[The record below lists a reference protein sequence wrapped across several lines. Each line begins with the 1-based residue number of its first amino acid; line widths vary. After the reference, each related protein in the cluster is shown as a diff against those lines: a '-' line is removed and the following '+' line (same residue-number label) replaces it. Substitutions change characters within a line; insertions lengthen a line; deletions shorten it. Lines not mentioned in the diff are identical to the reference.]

1 MVNCIILKEVI
12 TLDLIELLVDV
23 KNAVVSKLIEA
34 ECTVEQGNYIN
45 ANKDNFKE
53 LLKINDISADSH
65 TVYDDMTDTY
75 DEYAMISIQ
84 Y

>member
-1 MVNCIILKEVI
+1 M
-12 TLDLIELLVDV
+12 DLIELLVDV

-34 ECTVEQGNYIN
+34 ECTVEQGKYIN

-65 TVYDDMTDTY
+65 IVYDDMTDTY